1 MDLPCYFLYTLANRF
16 RFVRF
21 AFCRCTLP
29 LNVDP
34 GSARPWNGHSL
45 HCALRCRH
53 SLARLVLTGCSVTHN
68 NHFESSDTML
78 TALYCRGFV
87 LPALSSQPC
96 AHGLVPI
103 VLGSG
108 LVLIVLGS
116 WSYSP
121 GLILQVLF
129 FQSYSS
135 GIISWPCIR
144 HRADLD
150 LMLPFGLAWSHIL

>member
-1 MDLPCYFLYTLANRF
+1 
-16 RFVRF
+16 
-21 AFCRCTLP
+21 
-29 LNVDP
+29 
-34 GSARPWNGHSL
+34 
-45 HCALRCRH
+45 
-53 SLARLVLTGCSVTHN
+53 
-68 NHFESSDTML
+68 ML

-135 GIISWPCIR
+135 GIISWPCVR
-144 HRADLD
+144 HRADVD

>member
-1 MDLPCYFLYTLANRF
+1 
-16 RFVRF
+16 
-21 AFCRCTLP
+21 
-29 LNVDP
+29 
-34 GSARPWNGHSL
+34 
-45 HCALRCRH
+45 
-53 SLARLVLTGCSVTHN
+53 
-68 NHFESSDTML
+68 ML

-129 FQSYSS
+129 SRSYSS
-135 GIISWPCIR
+135 SLI
-144 HRADLD
+144 
-150 LMLPFGLAWSHIL
+150 LPALSLGLAFGIAPTWI

>member
-1 MDLPCYFLYTLANRF
+1 
-16 RFVRF
+16 
-21 AFCRCTLP
+21 
-29 LNVDP
+29 
-34 GSARPWNGHSL
+34 
-45 HCALRCRH
+45 
-53 SLARLVLTGCSVTHN
+53 
-68 NHFESSDTML
+68 ML

-96 AHGLVPI
+96 AHGLVLI

-108 LVLIVLGS
+108 LVLIVLS
-116 WSYSP
+116 S

-144 HRADLD
+144 HRVDLD
-150 LMLPFGLAWSHIL
+150 LMLRLALHGLTCSDIAGCGLAQVDRFSWIARLFCRRLGTYADCDRARTLGFRGLLLWL

>member
-1 MDLPCYFLYTLANRF
+1 
-16 RFVRF
+16 
-21 AFCRCTLP
+21 
-29 LNVDP
+29 
-34 GSARPWNGHSL
+34 
-45 HCALRCRH
+45 
-53 SLARLVLTGCSVTHN
+53 
-68 NHFESSDTML
+68 ML

-121 GLILQVLF
+121 GLILQILF
-129 FQSYSS
+129 SMSYSS
-135 GIISWPCIR
+135 SLI
-144 HRADLD
+144 
-150 LMLPFGLAWSHIL
+150 LPALSLGLAFGIAPTWISCCLLALRGLTFSDIAGCDLAQVDPFSWIARLFCRRLGTYSDCDRARTLGFRGLLLWL